1 MLVNICYVITVVIL
15 LVFLH
20 VHLTRQL
27 HILQQS
33 FYHPSDFLRMMKGNK
48 IDKIS
53 VIMVVVA
60 ILLELLAKDIFK
72 IGLLIVWNLS
82 AILAIKALLE
92 KKKQVKKKFAITTR
106 IKITYGMYYGL
117 ICCMGV
123 IAIISHFPWKIGID
137 TLLCMASI
145 EPFFTMLLALLSNL
159 IAFPILY
166 FGNQKYIKEAK
177 KIIASKPE
185 MKIVG
190 ITGSYG
196 KTSTK
201 NIVTQILSEKYHTVM
216 TPQSYN
222 TTLGVVKTIRE
233 NIKPYTEVFVCE
245 MGASR
250 VGDIKEICNIAT
262 PDYSVI
268 TSIGPQHLS
277 SFKSIENVVKGKFE
291 IVQYAKE
298 NATMILNM
306 DQKLIEKNSK
316 RYKKRII
323 TYSLKNSKC
332 SYFVKNI
339 SMNEKGSSFNIH
351 AGKEVIPIQ
360 TKLLGKHNI
369 TNILCAVAIAKDMGM
384 SNEEIRRAV
393 KKILP
398 IEHRLE
404 LKQIGEFLALDD
416 SFNSNPEGS
425 KMAIECLNMFQE
437 KYKVLVTPGMVE
449 LGEKEYELNKKF
461 GEYATK
467 CDYVILVGEKTTKA
481 IRDGMDELH
490 YIKYEVVDTLY
501 KALDQLKK
509 IKEEHPNL
517 IVLFENDLPDCYS

>member
-1 MLVNICYVITVVIL
+1 MSIC
-15 LVFLH
+15 
-20 VHLTRQL
+20 
-27 HILQQS
+27 
-33 FYHPSDFLRMMKGNK
+33 
-48 IDKIS
+48 
-53 VIMVVVA
+53 
-60 ILLELLAKDIFK
+60 
-72 IGLLIVWNLS
+72 
-82 AILAIKALLE
+82 
-92 KKKQVKKKFAITTR
+92 
-106 IKITYGMYYGL
+106 
-117 ICCMGV
+117 
-123 IAIISHFPWKIGID
+123 HFPLKIGID
-137 TLLCMASI
+137 LLLCMASI
-145 EPFFTMLLALLSNL
+145 EPFFGMLLALVSNL
-159 IAFPILY
+159 IAFPIVYL
-166 FGNQKYIKEAK
+166 GNQKYIKEAK

-185 MKIVG
+185 MRIIG

-201 NIVTQILSEKYHTVM
+201 NIVAQILSEKYHTVM

-250 VGDIKEICNIAT
+250 VGDIKEICKIVT

-277 SFKSIENVVKGKFE
+277 SFKRIENVVKGKFE
-291 IVQYAKE
+291 IVEYAKE
-298 NATMILNM
+298 NATLVLNM
-306 DQKLIEKNSK
+306 DQKLIEKNRK
-316 RYKKRII
+316 NYKKRMI
-323 TYSLKNSKC
+323 TYSLKNSNC

-339 SMNEKGSSFNIH
+339 SMNEKGSSFDIYR
-351 AGKEVIPIQ
+351 GKERIPIQ

-384 SNEEIRRAV
+384 SNEEIKRAV
-393 KKILP
+393 KKVLP

-425 KMAIECLNMFQE
+425 KMAIECLTMFQE

-490 YIKYEVVDTLY
+490 YKNYEVVDTLY
-501 KALDQLKK
+501 RALDQLKK
-509 IKEEHPNL
+509 IKEEHPDL